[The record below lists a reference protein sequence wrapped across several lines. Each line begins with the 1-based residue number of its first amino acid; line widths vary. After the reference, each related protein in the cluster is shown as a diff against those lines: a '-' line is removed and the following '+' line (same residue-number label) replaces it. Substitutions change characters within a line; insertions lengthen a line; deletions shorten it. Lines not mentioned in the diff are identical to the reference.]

1 MTIKITDLKLEYL
14 NFEEVKVGN
23 NNTFVKP
30 TYEHEDFPCLQ
41 FPWLTLSSFGV
52 PQKGQYTKEDKQRMF
67 IKVPIEMGD
76 LYSQLMNI
84 DEKMRKNIIDLS
96 NLHIFGSSLTYEYE
110 PLLKYDVK
118 QNITYIKV
126 KLDTSY
132 PDDKI
137 LTEVWHLG
145 DDTKGLCQID
155 NIDAFAKCV
164 PFKSEIRMLIKVSK
178 LWVVNKKYG
187 LTITLKKIQV
197 KPRVRQSQE
206 VNFIDD
212 D

>member
-1 MTIKITDLKLEYL
+1 M
-14 NFEEVKVGN
+14 
-23 NNTFVKP
+23 
-30 TYEHEDFPCLQ
+30 
-41 FPWLTLSSFGV
+41 
-52 PQKGQYTKEDKQRMF
+52 
-67 IKVPIEMGD
+67 
-76 LYSQLMNI
+76 
-84 DEKMRKNIIDLS
+84 
-96 NLHIFGSSLTYEYE
+96 
-110 PLLKYDVK
+110 K
-118 QNITYIKV
+118 QNIAYIKI

-137 LTEVWHLG
+137 LTEVWCVG
-145 DDTKGLCQID
+145 DGPKHQCKFD
-155 NIDAFAKCV
+155 NIDDFALCGA
-164 PFKSEIRMLIKVSK
+164 FKSDIRMLIKVSK

>member
-1 MTIKITDLKLEYL
+1 M
-14 NFEEVKVGN
+14 
-23 NNTFVKP
+23 
-30 TYEHEDFPCLQ
+30 
-41 FPWLTLSSFGV
+41 
-52 PQKGQYTKEDKQRMF
+52 
-67 IKVPIEMGD
+67 
-76 LYSQLMNI
+76 
-84 DEKMRKNIIDLS
+84 
-96 NLHIFGSSLTYEYE
+96 
-110 PLLKYDVK
+110 K

-155 NIDAFAKCV
+155 NIDEFAKCV
-164 PFKSEIRMLIKVSK
+164 PFKSEIKMLIKVAK

-187 LTITLKKIQV
+187 LTLTLKKIQV

>member
-1 MTIKITDLKLEYL
+1 M
-14 NFEEVKVGN
+14 
-23 NNTFVKP
+23 
-30 TYEHEDFPCLQ
+30 
-41 FPWLTLSSFGV
+41 
-52 PQKGQYTKEDKQRMF
+52 
-67 IKVPIEMGD
+67 
-76 LYSQLMNI
+76 
-84 DEKMRKNIIDLS
+84 
-96 NLHIFGSSLTYEYE
+96 
-110 PLLKYDVK
+110 K
-118 QNITYIKV
+118 QNKTYIKV

-164 PFKSEIRMLIKVSK
+164 PFKNEIRMLIKVSK

-187 LTITLKKIQV
+187 LTLTLKKIQV